1 MDLGEHRETA
11 KLSATG
17 VLAVLTTGISVS
29 FLTPENQNG
38 RLIKFFT
45 PLLVG
50 ILFGAKIYFKELEKV
65 KEKLNN

>member
-17 VLAVLTTGISVS
+17 VLAVVVAGISVS
-29 FLTPENQNG
+29 FITPENETG

-50 ILFGAKIYFKELEKV
+50 IMFGAKIYFNELGKV
-65 KEKLNN
+65 KEKLDN